1 MIYKDNIVSILIR
14 KEQLA
19 VNKRQIT
26 LDGWLI
32 EQFRDKLTKAS
43 RVSRKKN
50 RPLLL
55 YRNTLEESESSAEE
69 EVATIN
75 EKYVIIQVLTH
86 GGFIPPSFQ
95 QQYVFAID
103 DFAKWII
110 KRSRDLYLQCIDN
123 IDEQAR

>member
-1 MIYKDNIVSILIR
+1 MIR

-19 VNKRQIT
+19 INRRQET

-32 EQFRDKLTKAS
+32 EQFRDKLTHAS
-43 RVSRKKN
+43 VISRKKN
-50 RPLLL
+50 RPILL
-55 YRNTLEESESSAEE
+55 YRNTIEESESAAEE

-75 EKYVIIQVLTH
+75 ENYVLVQVLTH

-95 QQYVFAID
+95 QQYIFKLD
-103 DFAKWII
+103 DFAQWII

-123 IDEQAR
+123 IDEQLL

>member
-1 MIYKDNIVSILIR
+1 LIR

-19 VNKRQIT
+19 INRRQVT
-26 LDGWLI
+26 LDGWLV
-32 EQFRDKLTKAS
+32 EQFRDKLTRAS
-43 RVSRKKN
+43 LLSRKKK
-50 RPLLL
+50 RPILL
-55 YRNTLEESESSAEE
+55 YRNIVEESESAAEE

-75 EKYVIIQVLTH
+75 EKYVIVQVLTH

-95 QQYVFAID
+95 QQYVFNLD

-123 IDEQAR
+123 IDEQIQ